1 MKQPTAEDDDL
12 RDKARRLLNDSDLMG
27 LYWQQGHDHLW
38 RRSWSKVRETVGG
51 WLIAVILS
59 GAAGAVIVIAVQRG
73 WIK

>member
-1 MKQPTAEDDDL
+1 MSADADDD
-12 RDKARRLLNDSDLMG
+12 RERVRKLLADSDLMG
-27 LYWQQGHDHLW
+27 VYWQQGHDHLW
-38 RRSWSKVRETVGG
+38 RRSWAKVRETVGG

>member
-1 MKQPTAEDDDL
+1 MAAKDEDL
-12 RDKARRLLNDSDLMG
+12 REQARKLLADSEIMG
-27 LYWQQGHDHLW
+27 AYWSQGHDHLW

-59 GAAGAVIVIAVQRG
+59 GAAGALIVIAVQRG